1 MAKDCKGKDINI
13 GDKVTITGT
22 VVDTCA
28 SDCGPCQVKL
38 DGGAQPIV
46 SIGSEL
52 LSASGAPADPPKPI
66 PQVQPAAPST
76 NQPSP
81 PPNTPAQPTK

>member
-1 MAKDCKGKDINI
+1 MAKDSKGKDINI
-13 GDKVTITGT
+13 GDKVTITGM
-22 VVDTCA
+22 VVDACA

-46 SIGSEL
+46 SISCDL
-52 LSASGAPADPPKPI
+52 LSATSAPADTPKP
-66 PQVQPAAPST
+66 QPAPPVV